1 MNAANQVGT
10 KEQHRAAAAA
20 SPSRRSTP
28 SFGVRVEIIDQL
40 LGGTISRASACSC
53 LSICDDKLD
62 DYLREH
68 ARDRVMSL
76 EELRMPPAMD
86 PGMHSLWTRVKQL
99 EALLRDR
106 HRELVLLR
114 QIARGRGLM

>member
-1 MNAANQVGT
+1 MNAMNTMNAKLRGGAT
-10 KEQHRAAAAA
+10 AAAP
-20 SPSRRSTP
+20 PSRRSTP
-28 SFGVRVEIIDQL
+28 SFGARVEVIDQL
-40 LGGTISRASACSC
+40 LGGMISRESACCS
-53 LSICDDKLD
+53 LSIPEDRLD

-76 EELRMPPAMD
+76 EELRMPPALD

-99 EALLRDR
+99 ESMLRDR